1 MNYNKKKY
9 NWLLLLLAG
18 ICCFACTAEREP
30 ADDYKPAGTRS
41 EVPMSVH
48 LGVQGVAVDPE
59 QINTAEAAI
68 RRLRLYVFDGNV
80 LDKMYYWDNI
90 NCMEAYTTP
99 TFMVKAGTGKS
110 VYVIV
115 NEPEDTATRAQLEAV
130 THPAHLPEIKYSL
143 AAMSLDGEA
152 GYVSADKCLPMY
164 GELEGVD
171 VLVTSTMDA
180 PKQLAISV
188 DRAVARV
195 EVYVKKDA
203 ALAFQNMII
212 LGEIRNTTDMDCGFF
227 SPHSLPEV
235 TAGKECI
242 FNLTPTMVEE
252 TEAKVLSFYVPE
264 MDCRNQKVK
273 LALSFNAQ
281 ITTQNPSYAGNWT
294 HIVELGSGAS
304 PALDKIERNHVYKLH
319 CCLTKAFQIVCE
331 VDLGLVD
338 DAWDYTVKQAAEVTQ
353 DIRITNCYIVR
364 PGGHVDIPLE
374 NVYAAW
380 AQMKELG
387 KKPVPPGHQGW
398 KIMWQ
403 DVQVVSDAALLN
415 GSGGN
420 DDTNYIRVNTK
431 KCEGNAVVAFTVNE
445 VVYWSWHIWVTDY
458 NPDNPVEQRE
468 VNGRMWMDRNLGAMA
483 NKYTDDGAARGLLYQ
498 WGRKDPFPGAKG
510 WTDGAKTVYSGYDS
524 PNNPTKSSFNYAI
537 LDSHNNGGIYQN
549 LPYSI
554 QHPDEYL
561 YVTSDN
567 RDWYSDDPSIKN
579 DTLWNENKKTI
590 FDPCPAGWRVPDW
603 AAFSPSFSYNPS
615 DFLSTHYSFET
626 MGYIS
631 QGDGMYIPFICGITR
646 YGDFFSQEKEY
657 MVSFWGTSADRAKA
671 SPELPSGIYYDTI
684 MCGWSVDRLHNHA
697 AGSLTG
703 GYKDT
708 AMSVRCVKEE

>member
-338 DAWDYTVKQAAEVTQ
+338 DAWNYTVKQAAEVTQ

-364 PGGHVDIPLE
+364 PGGHVDIPE
-374 NVYAAW
+374 
-380 AQMKELG
+380 
-387 KKPVPPGHQGW
+387 
-398 KIMWQ
+398 
-403 DVQVVSDAALLN
+403 S
-415 GSGGN
+415 
-420 DDTNYIRVNTK
+420 R
-431 KCEGNAVVAFTVNE
+431 F
-445 VVYWSWHIWVTDY
+445 
-458 NPDNPVEQRE
+458 
-468 VNGRMWMDRNLGAMA
+468 
-483 NKYTDDGAARGLLYQ
+483 
-498 WGRKDPFPGAKG
+498 
-510 WTDGAKTVYSGYDS
+510 
-524 PNNPTKSSFNYAI
+524 
-537 LDSHNNGGIYQN
+537 
-549 LPYSI
+549 
-554 QHPDEYL
+554 
-561 YVTSDN
+561 
-567 RDWYSDDPSIKN
+567 
-579 DTLWNENKKTI
+579 
-590 FDPCPAGWRVPDW
+590 
-603 AAFSPSFSYNPS
+603 
-615 DFLSTHYSFET
+615 
-626 MGYIS
+626 
-631 QGDGMYIPFICGITR
+631 
-646 YGDFFSQEKEY
+646 
-657 MVSFWGTSADRAKA
+657 
-671 SPELPSGIYYDTI
+671 
-684 MCGWSVDRLHNHA
+684 
-697 AGSLTG
+697 
-703 GYKDT
+703 
-708 AMSVRCVKEE
+708 